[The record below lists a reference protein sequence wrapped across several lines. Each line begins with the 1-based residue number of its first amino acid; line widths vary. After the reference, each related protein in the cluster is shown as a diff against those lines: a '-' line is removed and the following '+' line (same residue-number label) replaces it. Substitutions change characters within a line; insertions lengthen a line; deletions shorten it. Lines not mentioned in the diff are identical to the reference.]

1 MSKLVAILLA
11 GIAAEKIEKRL
22 KSENAYNLRT
32 KKFHLE

>member
-11 GIAAEKIEKRL
+11 GIAVERPKNRL
-22 KSENAYNLRT
+22 KSENAYYLRT